1 MARPTS
7 YGLGRK
13 NATGSAPAG
22 AAGVRWQG
30 LQDVYT
36 APMSSSPRSIP
47 TRRLAGVGTLAL
59 LAGLCAGDARAAGED
74 LLVEVHFKP
83 VPNAQIAIWL
93 EDQAGKWVQ
102 DVLVTQAVGK
112 LGIGNRPGLWNFVS
126 SWRAPYGPR
135 PSVLPIWAHRR
146 GKTYPKLVFF
156 DDDAADEESLGWHE
170 NASSAETYYCR
181 PLTPSENDVISVDT
195 MTCPSPAVFQTD
207 KGVFDPKATSPY
219 PPRNDLLEF
228 EPGQDSPD
236 APSFAGLNDLDAVT
250 AATPPGNTPEYVTTM
265 IPGGAV
271 NGPLTAWIEVSLE
284 HDENP
289 SYDYDREKDHYVDPR
304 LDTYGVEY
312 LGQPSVV
319 YKLPFDPRDKGFTG
333 TSGWAG
339 YGDWNGATG
348 TIHPPDATIST
359 TKGSGTD
366 RLQQYTLNGETFRFG
381 VYSYG
386 STGGGDT
393 GVTTDP
399 GDTMDPDT
407 GGTVDPDTGASG
419 GTGDDGGDNGGG
431 IGGDGGWG
439 HCDLHPLPPVT
450 GLTLEGLSFDKVRV
464 TYTLPPQT
472 DPDFMLYDV
481 RVHLLPGE
489 TPLTEERLASAQLP
503 MPQIVEAA
511 TPGKRGLLDVEQLWG
526 NYTYQIG
533 VTYQDKCG
541 NTSALV
547 STAITTDSQKFQQ
560 VEGFCFLATAAY
572 GAAWVSQVQ
581 ALRWFRDAYL
591 KTSPVGRDLV
601 RFYYTYS
608 PPLARV
614 VHHQPVL
621 RGMVR
626 VVVQPIADM
635 ARLSTRG

>member
-1 MARPTS
+1 VLRP
-7 YGLGRK
+7 
-13 NATGSAPAG
+13 
-22 AAGVRWQG
+22 
-30 LQDVYT
+30 
-36 APMSSSPRSIP
+36 SSSIP
-47 TRRLAGVGTLAL
+47 TRRLAGVGTLVL
-59 LAGLCAGDARAAGED
+59 LAGLCAGDARAADED
-74 LLVEVHFKP
+74 LLVELHFKP
-83 VPNAQIAIWL
+83 VPNAQIAIWI

-102 DVLVTQAVGK
+102 DILVTQATGK

-146 GKTYPKLVFF
+146 GKTYPKIMFYD
-156 DDDAADEESLGWHE
+156 DDDADKESLGWHE

-181 PLTPSENDVISVDT
+181 PLTPAEHDVISVDT

-207 KGVFDPKATSPY
+207 KGKFQANATSPY

-228 EPGQDSPD
+228 EPGSDSPD
-236 APSFAGLNDLDAVT
+236 SMMFATLNDLDAVT
-250 AATPPGNTPEYVTTM
+250 AATPPGNTPEYVTAM
-265 IPGGAV
+265 LPGAAIT
-271 NGPLTAWIEVSLE
+271 GPMTAWIEVSLE

-289 SYDYDREKDHYVDPR
+289 SYDYDREQDHFVDER

-319 YKLPFDPRDKGFTG
+319 YKLAFDPKAKGFTG
-333 TSGWAG
+333 TTSWAG

-359 TKGSGTD
+359 SKGSGAD

-381 VYSYG
+381 VYAYG
-386 STGGGDT
+386 AAGGTGDPVDPDT
-393 GVTTDP
+393 
-399 GDTMDPDT
+399 GDTMDPSDT
-407 GGTVDPDTGASG
+407 ADPDTGADETGSG
-419 GTGDDGGDNGGG
+419 GSSGVADDGGNDDGGGDDGG
-431 IGGDGGWG
+431 GWG
-439 HCDLHPLPPVT
+439 RCTQRPLPAVT
-450 GLTLEGLSFDKVRV
+450 GLTAEGLSFDKVRLS
-464 TYTLPPQT
+464 YTLPLQT
-472 DPDFMLYDV
+472 DPEFMLYDV

-489 TPLTEERLASAQLP
+489 TPLTEDRLASAQLP
-503 MPQIVEAA
+503 MPKIVEAA
-511 TPGKRGLLDVEQLWG
+511 TPGKQGVLDVEQLWG

-547 STAITTDSQKFQQ
+547 STSITTDAQKFQQ

-572 GAAWVSQVQ
+572 GAAWVGQVQ

-608 PPLARV
+608 PPIARV

-626 VVVQPIADM
+626 VVVQPLADM
-635 ARLSTRG
+635 ARLSTHH

>member
-1 MARPTS
+1 MSRVS
-7 YGLGRK
+7 SKL
-13 NATGSAPAG
+13 AT
-22 AAGVRWQG
+22 
-30 LQDVYT
+30 
-36 APMSSSPRSIP
+36 
-47 TRRLAGVGTLAL
+47 RLAGVGALAL
-59 LAGLCAGDARAAGED
+59 LAGLCAGQARAAGED

-93 EDQAGKWVQ
+93 EDQSGKWVQ
-102 DVLVTQAVGK
+102 DILVTQAVGK
-112 LGIGNRPGLWNFVS
+112 LGIGNRPGLWNFLS

-135 PSVLPIWAHRR
+135 PSALPIWAHRR

-156 DDDAADEESLGWHE
+156 DDNPADKESLGYHE
-170 NASSAETYYCR
+170 STSSAETYFCR
-181 PLTPSENDVISVDT
+181 PLTPAEHEVISVDT

-219 PPRNDLLEF
+219 PPRNDLLTF
-228 EPGQDSPD
+228 EAKQDSPD
-236 APSFAGLNDLDAVT
+236 AMMFAALNDLDAVT
-250 AATPPGNTPEYVTTM
+250 AATPPGDAPEHATAVVS
-265 IPGGAV
+265 GAV
-271 NGPLTAWIEVSLE
+271 DVPLTAWIEISLE

-289 SYDYDREKDHYVDPR
+289 SYDYDRAKDHYIDPR
-304 LDTYGVEY
+304 LSSYGVEY

-319 YKLPFDPRDKGFTG
+319 YKLPFDPRAQGFIG
-333 TSGWAG
+333 TSSYAG

-359 TKGSGTD
+359 TKGSGAD
-366 RLQQYTLNGETFRFG
+366 RLRQYTLNGETFRFG

-386 STGGGDT
+386 SGVVPPDPDT
-393 GVTTDP
+393 

-407 GGTVDPDTGASG
+407 GTAETVDPDTGD
-419 GTGDDGGDNGGG
+419 TGDTTGGG
-431 IGGDGGWG
+431 NGGWG
-439 HCDLHPLPPVT
+439 LCKPHPLPPVAD
-450 GLTLEGLSFDKVRV
+450 LTLEGLSFDKVRV
-464 TYTLPPQT
+464 TYTLPSQA
-472 DPDFMLYDV
+472 DPDFMLSRV
-481 RVHLLPGE
+481 RVHLLNGE
-489 TPLTEERLASAQLP
+489 MPLTPERLASAQLP
-503 MPQIVEAA
+503 AFQVVEAA
-511 TPGKRGLLDVEQLWG
+511 APGGKGVLDVDQLWG
-526 NYTYQIG
+526 NFTYQIG

-541 NTSALV
+541 NTSGLAAA
-547 STAITTDSQKFQQ
+547 AITTEAQKFQQ

-572 GAAWVSQVQ
+572 GGAWVGQVQ

-614 VHHQPVL
+614 VAHQPVL

-635 ARLSTRG
+635 ARLGTRG